1 MILDEIY
8 VAVAVQSLRHV
19 QLFVTPKTVAYQVP
33 LSSTIS
39 WSSLKF
45 MSIEL
50 VMLSNYLILCQPLLL
65 LPSVNFQ
72 SIALIMRA
80 LKTKTVKLSLKTAEV
95 RENF

>member
-1 MILDEIY
+1 MLEILFKRLMILDEIY
-8 VAVAVQSLRHV
+8 VAVVVQSLRHV

-45 MSIEL
+45 MSTEL

-65 LPSVNFQ
+65 CLQ
-72 SIALIMRA
+72 
-80 LKTKTVKLSLKTAEV
+80 
-95 RENF
+95 